1 MLHVPDLPEA
11 DAVRILRYFLSQ
23 AATQTRKT
31 RSVSN
36 HGVLPAGMAGTQG
49 GGAGGGSPSNITVSG
64 KGKLARRRRFRLLQK
79 SRKATEPPLPKGK
92 NEPSQQSEDVV
103 ECGVNGGAVGD
114 NVSNAKVLKRRGT
127 GSDGS
132 KDVGGNV
139 KKERPERRDDSAVD
153 RKDGAK
159 KEKMEKEKGDHGA
172 AGMEDRVKK
181 KKKLLGIA
189 TPAATTT
196 VTTTNETV
204 SHEKKSSQLV
214 IVAGTAAPAA
224 PLKHRDDISSPQ
236 KHVKN
241 NVVVVGLPNG
251 SLSNGHHASD
261 DDGGG
266 SSDTGNISE
275 EGDEEEALPKRL
287 KGHDGD
293 NAMKAGAAAG
303 VVSDVGRAKGEAA
316 PARPDGAVKTKKSR
330 GLSNVTAAVRAER
343 GMRVALTLPHNE
355 AFLRSAL
362 SALSHGEVIVVLQV
376 KGHLLMLLL
385 LLCVSRWCTHGLPC
399 FSHECRGAGGGGG
412 GQGIGDLQSIF
423 DFVCS
428 CYFKT

>member
-114 NVSNAKVLKRRGT
+114 NVSNAK
-127 GSDGS
+127 
-132 KDVGGNV
+132 
-139 KKERPERRDDSAVD
+139 
-153 RKDGAK
+153 
-159 KEKMEKEKGDHGA
+159 
-172 AGMEDRVKK
+172 
-181 KKKLLGIA
+181 
-189 TPAATTT
+189 
-196 VTTTNETV
+196 
-204 SHEKKSSQLV
+204 
-214 IVAGTAAPAA
+214 
-224 PLKHRDDISSPQ
+224 
-236 KHVKN
+236 N

-275 EGDEEEALPKRL
+275 E
-287 KGHDGD
+287 
-293 NAMKAGAAAG
+293 GAAAG

-343 GMRVALTLPHNE
+343 GLRVALTLPHNE

-362 SALSHGEVIVVLQV
+362 SALSHGEVIVVLQILTR
-376 KGHLLMLLL
+376 LLSEERTRETEQIVELKHSHAVLPGDSHSYISMNGVPPARTEAVVAWASAILDSHFTRLAIAGSHQDVLGVLQALKCAAVNEAECCDLLFQ
-385 LLCVSRWCTHGLPC
+385 VS
-399 FSHECRGAGGGGG
+399 
-412 GQGIGDLQSIF
+412 
-423 DFVCS
+423 V
-428 CYFKT
+428 